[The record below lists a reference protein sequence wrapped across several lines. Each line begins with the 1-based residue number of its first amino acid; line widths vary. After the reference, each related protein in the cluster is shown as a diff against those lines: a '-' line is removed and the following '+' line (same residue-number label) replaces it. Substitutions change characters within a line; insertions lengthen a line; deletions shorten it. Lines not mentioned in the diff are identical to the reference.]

1 MLLRFALPAALV
13 AGLLTAVAA
22 PATAA
27 PAASS
32 APAAAAAP
40 AAAVATEPTIE
51 VDNAKFDDAPQLQ
64 ASGTLQIVEAEE
76 EAHDDTALA
85 EHAHEHFTFLLTES
99 GERFQITGDLP
110 EEAVSGS
117 TFEGTLALSKSV
129 RAELEVTPE
138 VAAAASDAPL
148 EENDPA
154 SQELLAAATTEQTA
168 MPVAAATITPA
179 AAAKAGA
186 APTTHELY
194 IAVVQPKGS
203 SVSQKSFTDSKVRA
217 LVSKVSKYWKTQS
230 GGLVDGIVAVKIVRY
245 SSATSCANGSTS
257 VQKWWSEAAAKFTDK
272 PNTFFSGLTS
282 RHLVVLTPDGSAGPG
297 KCSAGLGFTGLGTVG
312 QGSNSGGYI
321 HTTVGSSI
329 AGATLAHEF
338 GHNMSLR
345 HANVASCASTTV
357 AEGDSAKCGTDAYL
371 DLYDVMGAAVVGQT
385 VIPALSLPAK
395 ERLGFVA
402 AGDITTAALASDET
416 TRSFTQ
422 VIKPIASG
430 SGARGVHVTDPVSG
444 EVYWIE
450 YRTVAGVDKGLRA
463 NKDTY
468 TMCARG
474 CGSGYSYTY
483 GDGVRILKQE
493 AKRTETLALAIAPS
507 SAAAATKKRTLAL
520 DTLETFSSA
529 SGGVHVTVNWTTS
542 SYASVTVD
550 LESAPTLVASERGMT
565 LGGTVKVGS
574 KISAGTQFFG
584 QVGVDRSY
592 QWLRNG
598 EPISGATRSSYTIT
612 RVDVAATLSVRIT
625 GSMEGFTSASVDS
638 YSVTVPRS
646 GSFAAASKQP
656 AIAILAD
663 ATDAPGT
670 KATVVVFNGSGKKSG
685 TAALRWT
692 APVSRSVGVK
702 RYDEDGVAAIVVPWT
717 IGAGKQTVV
726 ARASGRP
733 ASAPLTFSLA
743 RQTPKVTLTLAKS
756 SAKTASTV
764 SAAVTF
770 TGAAGKLPSG
780 TVDIYDGDTLVATKK
795 ITGKRVALTIAATS
809 SGTQNLRA
817 VYSGDTQFLP
827 NDSASRSL
835 KVS

>member
-27 PAASS
+27 PVAPSS
-32 APAAAAAP
+32 AAG
-40 AAAVATEPTIE
+40 ATETPIA
-51 VDNAKFDDAPQLQ
+51 VGDDALADAPQVE
-64 ASGTLQIVEAEE
+64 ASGTLQIVEAET
-76 EAHDDTALA
+76 EAHDGAVTTAHVD
-85 EHAHEHFTFLLTES
+85 EHTTFLLTDS

-117 TFEGTLALSKSV
+117 TFEGTLALSDDV
-129 RAELEVTPE
+129 RDELEVTPE
-138 VAAAASDAPL
+138 VEAAASDAPL

-154 SQELLAAATTEQTA
+154 SQELLAAATSEQVA

-179 AAAKAGA
+179 AAAKVV

-203 SVSQKSFTDSKVRA
+203 SASQRSFTDSKVRS
-217 LVSKVSKYWKTQS
+217 LVSKVSKYWTAQS

-245 SSATSCANGSTS
+245 SSATSCSNGSSS
-257 VQKWWSEAAAKFTDK
+257 VQKWWSEAAAKFTDT
-272 PNTFFSGLTS
+272 PNTFFSGTTS
-282 RHLVVLTPDGSAGPG
+282 RHLVVLTPDGSKGPG

-345 HANVASCASTTV
+345 HANVASCASTV
-357 AEGDSAKCGTDAYL
+357 IAEGDSAKCGADAYL
-371 DLYDVMGAAVVGQT
+371 DLYDVMGAAVVGQST
-385 VIPALSLPAK
+385 IPALSLPAK
-395 ERLGFVA
+395 QRLGFVE
-402 AGDITTAALASDET
+402 AGDIATATLPSGEASRT
-416 TRSFTQ
+416 FTQ
-422 VIKPIASG
+422 VIKPIAAG
-430 SGARGVHVTDPVSG
+430 SGARGINVTDPVSG
-444 EVYWIE
+444 EVYWVE
-450 YRTVAGVDKGLRA
+450 YRTAAGVDKGLRA
-463 NKDTY
+463 NKDTFA
-468 TMCARG
+468 MCSRG

-483 GDGVRILKQE
+483 GDGVRVLKQDG
-493 AKRTETLALAIAPS
+493 KRTETLALAIAPAS
-507 SAAAATKKRTLAL
+507 SVATAKKRTLAL
-520 DTLETFSSA
+520 DTLESFSST

-542 SYASVTVD
+542 TYASVTVD
-550 LESAPTLVASERGMT
+550 LELAPTLVASERGMT
-565 LGGTVKVGS
+565 LGGTVKVGGTV
-574 KISAGTQFFG
+574 SAGPQFFG
-584 QVGVDRSY
+584 QVGVTRSY

-598 EPISGATRSSYTIT
+598 EAIDGATRSSYKIT
-612 RVDVAATLSVRIT
+612 RVDVAAALSLRIT
-625 GSMEGFTSASVDS
+625 GSMEGFTSATVDS

-656 AIAILAD
+656 AIAILAQ
-663 ATDAPGT
+663 ATDAPAV

-692 APVSRSVGVK
+692 APVSRSVGAK
-702 RYDEDGVAAIVVPWT
+702 RYDEDGIATIIVPWT
-717 IGAGKQTVV
+717 LGAGEQSVV
-726 ARASGRP
+726 ARATGRP
-733 ASAPLTFSLA
+733 SSAPLSFTLA
-743 RQTPKVTLTLAKS
+743 RQTPKVSLTLAKT
-756 SAKTASTV
+756 SAKTASNV

-770 TGAAGKLPSG
+770 TGASGKLPSG
-780 TVDIYDGDTLVATKK
+780 TFDIYDGDTLVATKT
-795 ITGKRVALTIAATS
+795 ITGKRVALTIPATS
-809 SGTQNLRA
+809 SGTKNLRA

-827 NDSASRSL
+827 KDSAAQTL